1 MIIILNI
8 IAHMSDYT
16 LQHYTLPHPR
26 YHNGKEFYRHIPS
39 DHPPTTVYSQP
50 GLIVDV
56 SGKTKVLKAFN
67 CATLHS
73 K

>member
-56 SGKTKVLKAFN
+56 SDTINPRILWGNQSVE
-67 CATLHS
+67 S
-73 K
+73 V